1 MEFLGQS
8 PSLARE
14 GKPCGAGTDTEDM
27 WQTEGGVFRPWGHAE
42 RPAILPVRTS
52 RSMCR
57 FRSRK
62 MRENGRRTGG
72 QTGRQYGR
80 LYQTDSEN
88 QEKYNTCF
96 CIIFPKKRKW
106 TIPDSQYLWVADRNA
121 HEHSCPWTN
130 KNIGNLK
137 MMAEN
142 RTCLVAS
149 RRNKK
154 KRQDYFESSS
164 FSTNPIGIH
173 SKLPCHF
180 FLISI
185 QYIYPSN
192 FAPFGRCGSPNICG
206 SQCML

>member
-1 MEFLGQS
+1 MRNEMNI
-8 PSLARE
+8 
-14 GKPCGAGTDTEDM
+14 KNM
-27 WQTEGGVFRPWGHAE
+27 WQKNGYILCPYRNKLQGYMADTDVRRISGLE
-42 RPAILPVRTS
+42 RHWHCHFVRDS
-52 RSMCR
+52 FGSYRQVA
-57 FRSRK
+57 
-62 MRENGRRTGG
+62 GG

-154 KRQDYFESSS
+154 KRAGLFWMVLFFHESDRYT
-164 FSTNPIGIH
+164 F
-173 SKLPCHF
+173 
-180 FLISI
+180 
-185 QYIYPSN
+185 
-192 FAPFGRCGSPNICG
+192 
-206 SQCML
+206 

>member
-1 MEFLGQS
+1 
-8 PSLARE
+8 
-14 GKPCGAGTDTEDM
+14 
-27 WQTEGGVFRPWGHAE
+27 
-42 RPAILPVRTS
+42 
-52 RSMCR
+52 
-57 FRSRK
+57 
-62 MRENGRRTGG
+62 
-72 QTGRQYGR
+72 
-80 LYQTDSEN
+80 
-88 QEKYNTCF
+88 
-96 CIIFPKKRKW
+96 
-106 TIPDSQYLWVADRNA
+106 
-121 HEHSCPWTN
+121 
-130 KNIGNLK
+130 

-192 FAPFGRCGSPNICG
+192 T
-206 SQCML
+206 

>member
-1 MEFLGQS
+1 M
-8 PSLARE
+8 
-14 GKPCGAGTDTEDM
+14 DTEDM
-27 WQTEGGVFRPWGHAE
+27 WQTEGGVFRPWGLAK

-62 MRENGRRTGG
+62 MRENGRQTWFVIPEKRKCPQSGSEKWRRAGG
-72 QTGRQYGR
+72 QTGRQYGQILSNR
-80 LYQTDSEN
+80 FWKSGKVQYLFLHN
-88 QEKYNTCF
+88 L
-96 CIIFPKKRKW
+96 PGKKKMNNAW
-106 TIPDSQYLWVADRNA
+106 QYLWVANGSV
-121 HEHSCPWTN
+121 HESSCSWTN

-192 FAPFGRCGSPNICG
+192 T
-206 SQCML
+206 

>member
-1 MEFLGQS
+1 MTITALRDEHSIEMGCLLALPYYFSKKNGISQAEPFPS
-8 PSLARE
+8 ERRKAMRCGNGYGRYVTDWGRRIPSLGACRE
-14 GKPCGAGTDTEDM
+14 TGDIAGANFQEYVPFPISQDAGERTADRRTNRKTIR
-27 WQTEGGVFRPWGHAE
+27 QT
-42 RPAILPVRTS
+42 LS
-52 RSMCR
+52 NR
-57 FRSRK
+57 FWKSRK
-62 MRENGRRTGG
+62 V
-72 QTGRQYGR
+72 QY
-80 LYQTDSEN
+80 LFLHNLPE
-88 QEKYNTCF
+88 
-96 CIIFPKKRKW
+96 KRKW

-137 MMAEN
+137 IMAEN

-180 FLISI
+180 F
-185 QYIYPSN
+185 
-192 FAPFGRCGSPNICG
+192 
-206 SQCML
+206 